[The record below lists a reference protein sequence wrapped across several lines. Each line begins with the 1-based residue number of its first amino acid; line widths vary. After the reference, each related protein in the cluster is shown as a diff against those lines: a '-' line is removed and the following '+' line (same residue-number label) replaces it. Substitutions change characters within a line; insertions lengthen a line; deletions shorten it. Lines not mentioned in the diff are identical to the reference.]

1 MSARTCILTATLVL
15 AIAMPATAGEGVPA
29 TIVHANGACSS
40 CEVMPV
46 AYTRMKTSGGEHPLF
61 AHRKQQPKCVE
72 LCPGGCFGYFPTQ
85 WRSWDEA
92 CGFGPIL
99 SMPVIPSSSDMIPGK
114 NGRAPEPRS
123 IDAGKG
129 RSMVAPLQPLGTR
142 IN

>member
-1 MSARTCILTATLVL
+1 MTARKSLFTAALMFAL
-15 AIAMPATAGEGVPA
+15 AAPATAGEGMPA
-29 TIVHANGACSS
+29 TIVHANGACTS

-46 AYTRMKTSGGEHPLF
+46 AYTRMKTSAGEHPLF
-61 AHRKQQPKCVE
+61 AHRRQQPRCID

-92 CGFGPIL
+92 CGFGPIT
-99 SMPVIPSSSDMIPGK
+99 SMPVIPPSSDMIPGK

-123 IDAGKG
+123 TEPGK
-129 RSMVAPLQPLGTR
+129 SKIAPLSGTR